1 MPDIGAEEA
10 EEGKVEALVVGAGP
24 AGLAAAEVLAEA
36 GVSVVVADAM
46 PSVGRKFLMAGK
58 SGLNL
63 TKDEDLLAFL
73 TRYGDGNAAFRDA
86 VSQFGP
92 KDVVAWASGLGED
105 VFTGSTGRV
114 FPNAMKASPLLR
126 RWLARLGERG
136 VEVQTRW
143 RWVGWRDDSFLF
155 ETKDGLR
162 SIHADVAV
170 MALGGGSWARL
181 GSAGTW
187 MSVFERE
194 GIACTPFQASNAGLR
209 VHWSDHMNRHFG
221 VPVKG
226 TALKAGD
233 AVTRGEWIVG
243 ARGLEGGGVYEV
255 TRAVREGHQLFVD
268 LMPDVSLAVLSAR
281 LSAPREKSSFSNWL
295 RKVGR
300 LSDIQRALL
309 MEWGRPLPNGVELA
323 ETIKTLPVPVGGL
336 FPLDEAI
343 STAGGVAWEALE
355 GFMLK
360 SRPGTLVAGE
370 MLDWDAPTGGYLIT
384 GCLATGRAAGEQALD
399 YLRLK

>member
-1 MPDIGAEEA
+1 MPDIGGEEA
-10 EEGKVEALVVGAGP
+10 TEGKVEALVVGAGP
-24 AGLAAAEVLAEA
+24 VGLAAAEVLAEA

-63 TKDEDLLAFL
+63 TKDEDLTAFL

-105 VFTGSTGRV
+105 VFTGTTGRV

-281 LSAPREKSSFSNWL
+281 LSAPRGKSSFSNWL

-360 SRPGTLVAGE
+360 SRQGTLVAGE